1 MSTLLPRRPFTTA
14 EYHRMTEV
22 GVLTEDDH
30 VELIDGEI
38 IEMAAIGPRHAACV
52 KRLAEFLIVKVR
64 RWAMVGV
71 QDPIQL
77 NDYSEPE
84 PDISLLKRR
93 ADFYAQ
99 SHPTPADVLVAIEVA
114 ITTVESDRTAKIPIY
129 ARAGIPEAW
138 LVDLYNDHIEIHSR
152 PASGVYQEVRIIL
165 RGQKIVSQA
174 LPQLKL
180 KTDDILG

>member
-14 EYHRMTEV
+14 EYHRMTEA

-38 IEMAAIGPRHAACV
+38 VQMAAIGPRHAACV

-99 SHPTPADVLVAIEVA
+99 SHPTPAEVLVAIEVA
-114 ITTVESDRTAKIPIY
+114 ISTVESDRTAKLPIY
-129 ARAGIPEAW
+129 ARAGISEAW
-138 LVDLYNDHIEIHSR
+138 LWICSMTTLKSTRGPLAVFIRKS
-152 PASGVYQEVRIIL
+152 ASSCADKRSSP
-165 RGQKIVSQA
+165 RRWPNSS
-174 LPQLKL
+174 
-180 KTDDILG
+180 